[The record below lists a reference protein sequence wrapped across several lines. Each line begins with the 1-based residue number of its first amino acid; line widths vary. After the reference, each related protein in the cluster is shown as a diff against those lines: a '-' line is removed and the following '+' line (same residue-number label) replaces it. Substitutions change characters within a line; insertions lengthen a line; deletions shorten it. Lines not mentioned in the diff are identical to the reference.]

1 MSASHQPKT
10 IVINSSLM
18 RNKTKKIK
26 PSKPKHPIV
35 LSPSML
41 KRQLLSRITDARKQT
56 LASPSPSPSSP
67 PPSQEPNE
75 FERTVEYLS
84 SLKHAQQPASLTTN
98 SSVINSYNNPYHNK
112 TLKNTG
118 TGQDVPYGVLKGGIK
133 PTYRA
138 WMSSAPPPP
147 VPPPSVPL
155 ATVNKQ
161 TTVKTIKKIYTLGKV
176 VGKQTIGVLIKNN
189 DTRKRIIQSHRELNQ
204 APMATVKQYLIDHN
218 LISFGSNAPSN
229 VLRKMYESSMLA
241 GDITNV
247 DPDLLITNNNNN

>member
-67 PPSQEPNE
+67 PTSQEPNE

-84 SLKHAQQPASLTTN
+84 SLKQSQQQPAQQPVSLSHIN
-98 SSVINSYNNPYHNK
+98 SSSHNK
-112 TLKNTG
+112 TFKNTATATSTA

-147 VPPPSVPL
+147 VSL

-204 APMATVKQYLIDHN
+204 APIATVKQYLIDHN
-218 LISFGSNAPSN
+218 LISFGSNAPNN